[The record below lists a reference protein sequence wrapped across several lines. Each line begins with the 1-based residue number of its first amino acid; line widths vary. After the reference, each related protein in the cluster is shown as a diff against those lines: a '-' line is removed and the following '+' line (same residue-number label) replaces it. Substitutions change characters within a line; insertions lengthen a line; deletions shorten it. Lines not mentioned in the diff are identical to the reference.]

1 MIFRKATVN
10 DVPQVM
16 RIIND
21 AISRMLNEGKC
32 QWSRNYPAPEH
43 ILADIQNDCAYV
55 LSDGPDVLAYGAV
68 ITDGEPAYEILEGE
82 WLSDGQSVVV
92 HRLAVSMAEQSRG
105 NGARFMKAVEHF
117 AASQGIGS
125 FKVDTN
131 FDNDRMLHLLDKL
144 GFERCGIIQYPQGE
158 RIAFEKLI

>member
-21 AISRMLNEGKC
+21 AVSRMLNEGKC

-82 WLSDGQSVVV
+82 WLSDG
-92 HRLAVSMAEQSRG
+92 
-105 NGARFMKAVEHF
+105 
-117 AASQGIGS
+117 S

>member
-21 AISRMLNEGKC
+21 AVSRMLNEGKC
-32 QWSRNYPAPEH
+32 QWSRSYPGPEH
-43 ILADIQNDCAYV
+43 ILADIQAHCAYV
-55 LSDGPDVLAYGAV
+55 LCDERVVLAYGAV
-68 ITDGEPAYEILEGE
+68 MIDGEPAYRALEGE
-82 WLSDGQSVVV
+82 WLSDGHYVVV
-92 HRLAVSMAEQSRG
+92 HRLAVSMNKQSRG
-105 NGARFMKAVEHF
+105 NGARFMKAVEHM
-117 AASQGIGS
+117 AASEGIGS

-144 GFERCGIIQYPQGE
+144 GFERCGTIQYPQGE